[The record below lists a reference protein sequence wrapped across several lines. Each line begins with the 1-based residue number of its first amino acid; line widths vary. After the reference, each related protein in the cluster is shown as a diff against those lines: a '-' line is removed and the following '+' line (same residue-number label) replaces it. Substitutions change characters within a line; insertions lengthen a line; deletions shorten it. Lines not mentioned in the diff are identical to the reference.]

1 MTPAEAKD
9 PLREKHL
16 ATIQAIISRM
26 AGNSFEIR
34 KWSVGIVTAVLGF
47 TVDKANWRLAFLA
60 FVAALVFWYLDS
72 FYLYQERRFR
82 TLFERVRQAPV
93 ADLEAQ
99 PYFLNPDYRQGAAAF
114 PPPAGAAI
122 PAEESVLGV
131 AFRAGLFELH
141 WLAMLVTL
149 FSVFYFYQ

>member
-1 MTPAEAKD
+1 MTPAEARD

-16 ATIQAIISRM
+16 ATIQPIISRM

-34 KWSVGIVTAVLGF
+34 KWAVGVITAVLGF

-60 FVAALVFWYLDS
+60 FIAALVFWYLDS

-82 TLFERVRQAPV
+82 TLFERVRQSSVPA
-93 ADLEAQ
+93 LEAQ
-99 PYFLNPDYRQGAAAF
+99 PYFLDPDYVRGAAVF
-114 PPPAGAAI
+114 PPAANVVI
-122 PAEESVLGV
+122 PAKESVLGV

-141 WLAMLVTL
+141 WLAMVVTL
-149 FSVFYFYQ
+149 FAVFYFYR